1 MQRAFDAG
9 YRFGRPNYVPKLMK
23 NSLEKILLTQIL
35 GEKKSSFQLYL
46 KIASNLTLR
55 HLCFLKKQSQFTL
68 VRFEHWY
75 WFYLNNFR
83 LEVINPRN
91 IQARLKDCLKINV
104 ELFPASFNFHVTKN
118 GMPKLTPGYATV
130 IIFLIS
136 SMNSLMEDIS
146 WESILLRDFWSI
158 KKQWRLQC
166 YGKKRFTGK
175 PCQYKFFYSIK
186 QHS

>member
-1 MQRAFDAG
+1 M
-9 YRFGRPNYVPKLMK
+9 
-23 NSLEKILLTQIL
+23 
-35 GEKKSSFQLYL
+35 YL
-46 KIASNLTLR
+46 KIVSNLTLR

-68 VRFEHWY
+68 VRFVHWY

-91 IQARLKDCLKINV
+91 IQERLKDCLKINV
-104 ELFPASFNFHVTKN
+104 KLFPGDLTPVTQATRPTSQLPFDFHVTKN

-146 WESILLRDFWSI
+146 WESILLQDFWSI
-158 KKQWRLQC
+158 KKPWLLQC

-175 PCQYKFFYSIK
+175 QYQYKFFYSIK